1 MGPRRLGFRLNF
13 CDPYA
18 SWQTGGG
25 ENSNGHLPRD
35 LPRKTDLQAL
45 TQKKF
50 DETILTHTL
59 KPKKC
64 LHWTTFSRFFIN
76 I

>member
-1 MGPRRLGFRLNF
+1 
-13 CDPYA
+13 
-18 SWQTGGG
+18 
-25 ENSNGHLPRD
+25 LPRD

-59 KPKKC
+59 NPNSNPKKC
-64 LHWTTFSRFFIN
+64 LHWTTFLKAFYQYLN
-76 I
+76 IQFLAVQA